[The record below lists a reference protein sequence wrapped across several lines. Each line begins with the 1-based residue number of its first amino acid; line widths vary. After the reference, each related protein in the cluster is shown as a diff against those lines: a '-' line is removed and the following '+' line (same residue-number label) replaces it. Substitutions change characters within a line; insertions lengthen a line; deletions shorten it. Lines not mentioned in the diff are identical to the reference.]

1 MYCNTTTTKQQQYMT
16 DYLQDSARPPLN
28 PPPFSAWSAGPAMPE
43 PPLAPRS
50 SAAAL
55 ASSLNELLAGIAARR
70 IPHLD
75 ALRIRLQEVHAGTE
89 LAELQHCLK
98 IVQDSA
104 GGLDVLSARAGGEAA
119 DEFLRQ
125 VAALAENTHQLT
137 LVGGSFLQRN
147 QPVSSVAR
155 AVCMGLK
162 LESAALAERIL
173 QGMRWLHEM
182 EQDVIERRGSAT
194 AEVSQ
199 LALRELARRGGVLQ
213 ERLHR
218 MDRLCGH
225 ARSALELAEQFYALR
240 SALCD
245 TLQRRVRPRS
255 RRLHEVLRPLLGV
268 DAKPPQPA
276 ELMAVVDARHDL
288 EVVLTEAGADMGRLR
303 AYDRELTVHLFEM
316 GRALQPAA

>member
-1 MYCNTTTTKQQQYMT
+1 MT

-28 PPPFSAWSAGPAMPE
+28 PPPFSAWSSGPVVPDA
-43 PPLAPRS
+43 PLAPRI

-75 ALRIRLQEVHAGTE
+75 ALRCRLQEVHAGTE

-104 GGLDVLSARAGGEAA
+104 GGLDVLSARGGGDAA
-119 DEFLRQ
+119 DAFLQQ

-137 LVGGSFLQRN
+137 LVGGNFLQRN
-147 QPVSSVAR
+147 QPASSVAR

-162 LESAALAERIL
+162 LESAALAERVM

-182 EQDVIERRGSAT
+182 EQDVIERRGAAT

-213 ERLHR
+213 ERLR
-218 MDRLCGH
+218 LMDRLCGH

-240 SALCD
+240 AALCD
-245 TLQRRVRPRS
+245 MLQRRVRPRS
-255 RRLHEVLRPLLGV
+255 RRLHEVLRPLLCSEGR
-268 DAKPPQPA
+268 PPQAA

-288 EVVLTEAGADMGRLR
+288 EVVLTEAGADMVRLR
-303 AYDRELTVHLFEM
+303 AFDRELTAHLAEM

>member
-1 MYCNTTTTKQQQYMT
+1 MT
-16 DYLQDSARPPLN
+16 DYLPDSARPPLH
-28 PPPFSAWSAGPAMPE
+28 PPPYSSWSAGPAAAE
-43 PPLAPRS
+43 APLAPRT

-75 ALRIRLQEVHAGTE
+75 ALRCRLQEVHAGTE

-104 GGLDVLSARAGGEAA
+104 SGLDVLSARASGEPA
-119 DEFLRQ
+119 EQFMQQ
-125 VAALAENTHQLT
+125 VASLAENTHQLT

-162 LESAALAERIL
+162 LESAALGERVQ
-173 QGMRWLHEM
+173 QGMRWLQEM
-182 EQDVIERRGSAT
+182 EQDVIERRNAAT

-213 ERLHR
+213 DRLR
-218 MDRLCGH
+218 QVDALCGH

-240 SALCD
+240 AALCD
-245 TLQRRVRPRS
+245 MLQRRVRPRS
-255 RRLHEVLRPLLGV
+255 RRLHEVLRPLLQL
-268 DAKPPQPA
+268 DARPPQAA
-276 ELMAVVDARHDL
+276 ELMAVVDAQHEL
-288 EVVLTEAGADMGRLR
+288 QVVLTEAGADMGRLR
-303 AYDRELTVHLFEM
+303 ACDGELMAHLTEM